1 MQSKWMFRRRFQTWD
16 IRESSIAKTS
26 QFITRRAKRQ
36 KSNKSGAD
44 RWACCLL
51 VCFRRKKGREQN
63 ALLCGQQA
71 ARNFSQGN
79 KRIAPVF
86 GIKNYCFAK
95 KIKHDKLI
103 SGFECNSV
111 CLRKGRPAM
120 NDTAKISLPKKYYF
134 LLVTI
139 FILISWFLWIVKRE
153 INFSDWQ
160 ISLLVFV
167 ISYSFLSYYFL
178 SRLNIISFL
187 KTNIFFILF
196 VFIFMFIALY
206 IIIRQRISCLPYDQT
221 TECYAT
227 WQLCQR
233 LDCSWLYSLIIIFVS
248 FCCFALLFFK
258 SKLKNIAVE
267 NGIKPQF
274 LFFNLV
280 FAMFLSAF
288 IHIVFEN

>member
-1 MQSKWMFRRRFQTWD
+1 M
-16 IRESSIAKTS
+16 
-26 QFITRRAKRQ
+26 
-36 KSNKSGAD
+36 
-44 RWACCLL
+44 
-51 VCFRRKKGREQN
+51 
-63 ALLCGQQA
+63 LCGQQA

-139 FILISWFLWIVKRE
+139 FILISWLLWVVKRE

-178 SRLNIISFL
+178 SRLNIISFF
-187 KTNIFFILF
+187 KTNISFILF
-196 VFIFMFIALY
+196 VFIFMFTITYIA
-206 IIIRQRISCLPYDQT
+206 IGKIESCLPYDQT
-221 TECYAT
+221 AECYPT
-227 WQLCQR
+227 RLFYQR
-233 LDCSWLYSLIIIFVS
+233 LDCLWLCNLIIFFVS
-248 FCCFALLFFK
+248 FCCFTLLFFK
-258 SKLKNIAVE
+258 SKLKNIVVE
-267 NGIKPQF
+267 NSKKSLF
-274 LFFNLV
+274 LFLSLV
-280 FAMFLSAF
+280 LVLFLSVF
-288 IHIVFEN
+288 IHVIFEN